1 MTALILFIVLFAI
14 TIAVM
19 ARTDPHC
26 AGSYLFFPMCA
37 GVFVLVSLLFPD
49 ERKPVDYDG
58 CRYVWVIE
66 SGDKTVVSKERPR
79 RFGCDAEG
87 YYEAVDERGGFHSF
101 PLNNVSISY
110 EKISKTSR
118 KTPKK
123 G

>member
-19 ARTDPHC
+19 VRTDPHC

-49 ERKPVDYDG
+49 ETKPVDDYG
-58 CRYVWVIE
+58 CRYVWVVR
-66 SGDKTVVSKERPR
+66 SGDRTVVTKERPR
-79 RFGCDAEG
+79 RFGCGADG
-87 YYEAVDERGGFHSF
+87 YYEAVDEHGGFHSF

-110 EKISKTSR
+110 EKTSKIPR